1 MRVWHEDN
9 RLVIGDGR
17 YTLWLEPWGNNSFR
31 VRMTGEAVM
40 DGNDWALTE
49 KVPECLPEI
58 SFEEVDTTDPWYKG
72 DEYRKYHQTG
82 RIYTMRNGKITA
94 KISPEGWISY
104 YNQRGELLKKQK
116 PHKPLLCSYTC

>member
-1 MRVWHEDN
+1 
-9 RLVIGDGR
+9 
-17 YTLWLEPWGNNSFR
+17 
-31 VRMTGEAVM
+31 M

-82 RIYTMRNGKITA
+82 RIYIMRNGKITA

-104 YNQRGELLKKQK
+104 YNQRGELL
-116 PHKPLLCSYTC
+116 TEETETA